1 MTESEKLKKTILL
14 IMRLLVIVAA
24 ALLVA
29 TISFDSL
36 RNMSFVA
43 DPFYEKLQI
52 WVCYFF
58 LFDIVVEFALSGHR
72 LHYLW
77 SNLLFIIV
85 SIPYMQIIHYFGW
98 NLPESVVYAIRF
110 MPLIRAAYVIGIL
123 FGAITRN
130 RMTTLFVSY
139 MTILVVSLYFGS
151 LMFFIAEQPVNPD
164 VKTWWDAFW
173 WAIMDMNTCGSSI
186 SEMTATGQVLAVVL
200 AAEGLILF
208 PVFTVYITAALTKDA
223 PAADDAAV
231 AKS

>member
-1 MTESEKLKKTILL
+1 MKETEKFRKTVLL
-14 IMRLLVIVAA
+14 VMRLLVIVAA
-24 ALLVA
+24 AVLVA

-43 DPFYEKLQI
+43 DPFYERLQI

-58 LFDIVVEFALSGHR
+58 LFDILVEFALSHHR
-72 LHYLW
+72 WRYLW
-77 SNLLFIIV
+77 RNLLFIIV
-85 SIPYMQIIHYFGW
+85 SIPYMQIIRYFGW
-98 NLPESVVYAIRF
+98 NLPEAVVYAIRF
-110 MPLIRAAYVIGIL
+110 VPLIRAAYVIGIL
-123 FGAITRN
+123 FGAVTRN

-151 LMFFIAEQPVNPD
+151 LMFFIAEQPVNPG

-186 SEMTATGQVLAVVL
+186 SEITPTGQVLAAVL

-208 PVFTVYITAALTKDA
+208 PVFTVYITAALTKGT
-223 PAADDAAV
+223 PSAADSKA
-231 AKS
+231 